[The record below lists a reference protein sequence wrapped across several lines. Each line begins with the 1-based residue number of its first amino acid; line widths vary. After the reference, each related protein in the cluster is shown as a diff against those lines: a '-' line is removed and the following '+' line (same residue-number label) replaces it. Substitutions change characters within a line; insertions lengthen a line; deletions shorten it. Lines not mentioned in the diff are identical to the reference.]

1 MDVILVWLGHDH
13 DVTWS
18 RIPRQQIP
26 SCRDTRIKYV
36 NVIEHTSSHPGVGSW
51 HSPAHGTGIRNW
63 HGKTVGDLM
72 CPAPTIVFARNGPQ
86 GWPHHNMPPFLT
98 RSVSRILRTKPR
110 TEQKSSCC
118 RCMKSIHCLDL
129 WNNLKNIFQGEW
141 LDILVVNSWG
151 LNDLHPRFPEL
162 ASTSKYLLIL
172 LYNWWSRKQPTLR

>member
-1 MDVILVWLGHDH
+1 MWRLLNIQVLILALDH
-13 DVTWS
+13 DTPPPMALASETGMGGQLVTWCALA
-18 RIPRQQIP
+18 Q
-26 SCRDTRIKYV
+26 
-36 NVIEHTSSHPGVGSW
+36 
-51 HSPAHGTGIRNW
+51 
-63 HGKTVGDLM
+63 
-72 CPAPTIVFARNGPQ
+72 TIVFARNGPH

-162 ASTSKYLLIL
+162 ASTSKYLRIL
-172 LYNWWSRKQPTLR
+172 LYNWWYRKHPTLR